1 MCGAFIGPTGPLF
14 LAAGSFP
21 LPLLGKGQRG
31 LFWPTTRR
39 SLFCWGLLLLCGAFI
54 GPTGTYFWLRAPPP
68 SSSSFRFLC
77 GFGIVLPSVIF
88 CLYLAYLTFYGLRCV
103 VVFSYLCTRYGSW
116 ITRHQWS
123 RLIFAAIFII
133 PFSSSYVLFRR
144 LTSYFVVLR

>member
-21 LPLLGKGQRG
+21 LPLSGKGQRG
-31 LFWPTTRR
+31 LFWPTTR
-39 SLFCWGLLLLCGAFI
+39 SCLFCWGLLLVWRLH
-54 GPTGTYFWLRAPPP
+54 RAHWHLFLAAGSSP